1 MRHGVHEMSV
11 TLSEL
16 FLLLL
21 GLIAGITGAWLV
33 FRTRI
38 ALIEGRAKNDLERW
52 KDEHTRA
59 IRDDSVSRSRSV
71 LKGKI
76 AEQMAPVMPD
86 FPYSPTDARF
96 IGSPVDFVVFD
107 GYTEAKDNEGSDIG
121 IVLVEIKKGKSRL
134 TRTESLVRKAAEAGR
149 ISWKTIVLDDD

>member
-1 MRHGVHEMSV
+1 M

-16 FLLLL
+16 LLLLL
-21 GLIAGITGAWLV
+21 GLCAGLAGAWLV

-38 ALIEGRAKNDLERW
+38 ALIEGRARNDLERW
-52 KDEHTRA
+52 KNEHTRA

-76 AEQMAPVMPD
+76 AEQMAPFLPD
-86 FPYSPTDARF
+86 FPYSPADARF

-107 GYTEAKDNEGSDIG
+107 GYTEVKDNGGSDIRV
-121 IVLVEIKKGKSRL
+121 VLLEIKKGSGRL
-134 TRTESLVRKAAEAGR
+134 SRTESLIQTAVEEGR
-149 ISWKTIVLDDD
+149 VSWKTIVLKDDE